1 MTATY
6 NGIGRTE
13 EWENLRRRESPQPG
27 LNVGR
32 RERWISAVAA
42 AAVTA
47 YGLRRQRGRKLLL
60 PVAGALLSRAV
71 TGRCAVNGLLGR
83 NSALDDAPWSSLT
96 SVRRGEGI
104 RVEQAIVLRSPRF
117 EVYRFWRK
125 LENLPRFM
133 EHLEAVTVFDDRRSH
148 WTARGPAGSR
158 VEWDAEIHNEIPNE
172 LIAWRSL
179 PGSEVDNAGSVH
191 FTPDRYRG
199 YRGACG
205 APVRSA
211 GGTAGSG
218 GRATLRRGSRAAGGG
233 RSAPAEAGH
242 GVRRSRVTFDCIIV
256 GGGPAGLSAALML
269 GRCRRRVLLCD
280 VGRQRNLPS
289 KAMHGYPTRDGT
301 EPAEF
306 LRLARAELGRYGTI
320 ECRELEIV
328 DATRTPAGFDVSA
341 ADGTQARRAKAA
353 ARHRRG
359 GRAPRPRR
367 ACRALRDQRPSL
379 SLLRRMGVAR
389 PAAGGV
395 R

>member
-13 EWENLRRRESPQPG
+13 DWENLRRRESPQPG

-125 LENLPRFM
+125 LDNLPRFM

-191 FTPDRYRG
+191 FSPTDTGDTEVRVVLRYDPPAGRL
-199 YRGACG
+199 GAVVARLFG
-205 APVRSA
+205 EDPARQVA
-211 GGTAGSG
+211 ED
-218 GRATLRRGSRAAGGG
+218 LRRLKQVMESG
-233 RSAPAEAGH
+233 EAG
-242 GVRRSRVTFDCIIV
+242 
-256 GGGPAGLSAALML
+256 
-269 GRCRRRVLLCD
+269 
-280 VGRQRNLPS
+280 
-289 KAMHGYPTRDGT
+289 
-301 EPAEF
+301 
-306 LRLARAELGRYGTI
+306 
-320 ECRELEIV
+320 
-328 DATRTPAGFDVSA
+328 
-341 ADGTQARRAKAA
+341 
-353 ARHRRG
+353 
-359 GRAPRPRR
+359 
-367 ACRALRDQRPSL
+367 
-379 SLLRRMGVAR
+379 
-389 PAAGGV
+389 
-395 R
+395 